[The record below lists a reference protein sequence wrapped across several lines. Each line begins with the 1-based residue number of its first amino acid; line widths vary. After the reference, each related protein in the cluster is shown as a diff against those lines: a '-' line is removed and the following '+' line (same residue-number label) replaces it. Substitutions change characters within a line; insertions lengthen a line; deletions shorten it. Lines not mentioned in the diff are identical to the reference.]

1 METVRATEWAPGVS
15 GVQVVAHR
23 GSSDDAPEH
32 TLHAYKRAL
41 AEGAD
46 ALECDVRLTKDGHLV
61 CVHDRRIDR
70 TSNGRGILSTLELA
84 ELNELDWG
92 SWRDTWED
100 FEDPEMPDRDKSQIL
115 TLRRLL
121 EAVAEVDRR
130 VEVAIETKHPTRYA
144 GLVERRLVALLD
156 EFGWAGARSPVRVMS
171 FSQLSL
177 RRLRYLAP
185 DLRSVMLFER
195 VPLRFRDG
203 SLPEG
208 VAVAARAS
216 RSCGTSP
223 VRRARAPAWASGARL
238 DGGRGRRH
246 RPMSGPRCRGD
257 HHQPARPGA
266 PGPRPRSRPT
276 DPADAFPL
284 LVCALMPPFGTELC
298 CFVRVEPGTGQTAM
312 FAT

>member
-1 METVRATEWAPGVS
+1 MHGVGAPDPAVAS
-15 GVQVVAHR
+15 GSNAARPARIQVVAHR

-121 EAVAEVDRR
+121 EAVADVDRR

-208 VAVAARAS
+208 VAVAGPSIEIVRSHPRYVERAH
-216 RSCGTSP
+216 RHGHP
-223 VRRARAPAWASGARL
+223 VHVWTVDAADDIAL
-238 DGGRGRRH
+238 
-246 RPMSGPRCRGD
+246 CRDLGVE
-257 HHQPARPGA
+257 AIITNRPGRVLRA
-266 PGPRPRSRPT
+266 LGREAGPP
-276 DPADAFPL
+276 PA
-284 LVCALMPPFGTELC
+284 
-298 CFVRVEPGTGQTAM
+298 
-312 FAT
+312 

>member
-1 METVRATEWAPGVS
+1 MDTVRATEWAPGVS

-121 EAVAEVDRR
+121 EAVAAVDRW

-208 VAVAARAS
+208 VAVAGPSIEIVRSHPRYVERAH
-216 RSCGTSP
+216 RHGHP
-223 VRRARAPAWASGARL
+223 VHVWTVDAVEDIAL
-238 DGGRGRRH
+238 
-246 RPMSGPRCRGD
+246 CRDLGVE
-257 HHQPARPGA
+257 AIITNRPGRVLRA
-266 PGPRPRSRPT
+266 LGREAGPLPG
-276 DPADAFPL
+276 
-284 LVCALMPPFGTELC
+284 
-298 CFVRVEPGTGQTAM
+298 
-312 FAT
+312 

>member
-1 METVRATEWAPGVS
+1 MDSVSATEWAPGIS

-121 EAVAEVDRR
+121 EAVAQVDRR

-171 FSQLSL
+171 FSQMSL

-208 VAVAARAS
+208 VAVAGPSIEIVRSHPRYVERAH
-216 RSCGTSP
+216 RHGHP
-223 VRRARAPAWASGARL
+223 VHVWTVDAVEDIAL
-238 DGGRGRRH
+238 
-246 RPMSGPRCRGD
+246 CRDLGVE
-257 HHQPARPGA
+257 AIITNRPGRVLRA
-266 PGPRPRSRPT
+266 LGREAGPLPG
-276 DPADAFPL
+276 
-284 LVCALMPPFGTELC
+284 
-298 CFVRVEPGTGQTAM
+298 
-312 FAT
+312 

>member
-1 METVRATEWAPGVS
+1 MGTVRATEWAPGET

-121 EAVAEVDRR
+121 EAVAAVDRR

-171 FSQLSL
+171 FSQMSL

-208 VAVAARAS
+208 VAVAGPSIEIVRSHPRYVERAH
-216 RSCGTSP
+216 RHGHP
-223 VRRARAPAWASGARL
+223 VHVWTVDDAADIAL
-238 DGGRGRRH
+238 
-246 RPMSGPRCRGD
+246 CRDLGVE
-257 HHQPARPGA
+257 AIITNRPGRVLRA
-266 PGPRPRSRPT
+266 LGREAGPP
-276 DPADAFPL
+276 PA
-284 LVCALMPPFGTELC
+284 
-298 CFVRVEPGTGQTAM
+298 
-312 FAT
+312 

>member
-1 METVRATEWAPGVS
+1 MDTVRATEWALGVS

-121 EAVAEVDRR
+121 EAVAAVDRR
-130 VEVAIETKHPTRYA
+130 VEVAIETKHPTRDA

-208 VAVAARAS
+208 VAVAGPSIEIVRSHPRYVERAH
-216 RSCGTSP
+216 RHGHP
-223 VRRARAPAWASGARL
+223 VHVWTVDAVEDIAL
-238 DGGRGRRH
+238 
-246 RPMSGPRCRGD
+246 CRDLGVE
-257 HHQPARPGA
+257 AIITNRPGRVLRA
-266 PGPRPRSRPT
+266 LGREAGPLP
-276 DPADAFPL
+276 D
-284 LVCALMPPFGTELC
+284 
-298 CFVRVEPGTGQTAM
+298 
-312 FAT
+312 